1 MVRVKNLFLV
11 GVVSIFVAGCSSFFD
26 SKYEDP
32 SRAAIDYLLADLPIP
47 NDAEIQKVPTVILG
61 TGTGIA
67 GRVVLD
73 SPKTPAE
80 NLIFY
85 TEKAISTGWQLVS
98 STVAEEIVLT
108 YTKQGR
114 YATIEILKPN
124 ELSVFFSTSESL
136 ITISVV
142 HPNSVQLQ
150 NPYLGREIGAI
161 TP

>member
-1 MVRVKNLFLV
+1 MIAKNLYLAVAVTFLL
-11 GVVSIFVAGCSSFFD
+11 SGCSFLSNN
-26 SKYEDP
+26 YEDP
-32 SRAAIDYLLADLPIP
+32 SRAAIDYLLSDLPIP
-47 NDAEIQKVPTVILG
+47 DDAEIQKVPTVILG

-67 GRVVLD
+67 GRVILD

-85 TEKAISTGWQLVS
+85 SEKASSTGWQLVS

-108 YTKQGR
+108 YTKAGR
-114 YATIEILKPN
+114 YATIEILRPN
-124 ELSVFFSTSESL
+124 ELSVFFSDSESL

-150 NPYLGREIGAI
+150 NPYLGSDIGTI
-161 TP
+161 SR